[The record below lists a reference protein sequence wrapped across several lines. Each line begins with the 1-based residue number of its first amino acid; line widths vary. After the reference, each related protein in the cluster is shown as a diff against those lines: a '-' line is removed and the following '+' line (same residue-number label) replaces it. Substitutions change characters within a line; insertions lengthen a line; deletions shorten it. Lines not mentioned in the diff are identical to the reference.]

1 MATLTISANDAAA
14 GSLQFTPNPADQT
27 VAENV
32 GTATFTVS
40 RTGGT
45 GGAVSTTVTLGGTAT
60 LGVGFD
66 YTTSALTL
74 NWADGDGA
82 DKTITVT
89 VNDDAL
95 PEGAETVTLTLGA
108 PTGGATLGVPSLAT
122 LTISAND
129 AAMADLGVT
138 KTDSP
143 DPVLAGANI
152 TYTIALTNNG
162 PNDAATVA
170 LTDVVPTNTTFVSL
184 TSPAG
189 YACTTPAVGAA
200 GTVTCNRPTILNGV
214 TDNFMLVVQVG
225 AATANGTII
234 TNTATVASA
243 TTDANP
249 ANDGATAQTT
259 VAVAGTSADLIVT
272 KSDSPDPVLTGAQ
285 LTYTITV
292 RNFGPD
298 PSTAATVTDALPA
311 GTTFQSCTTSVGSCT
326 GPAVGVNG
334 TVTANL
340 GTLASG
346 ATATVTIVAN
356 VTAAGGSTLNN
367 TAPAASATID
377 PNPANNS
384 ATATTQVSSASAEL
398 LLTKSD
404 SPDPIGVL
412 STLTYS
418 MTVRNNGPGP
428 ATNVTLTDNLPA
440 SVTFISAS
448 PGCTNVALVVTCS
461 MGTIASGGT
470 STVTIQVMTT
480 TIGLITNNATVTAA
494 EPDPIPGNNSTS
506 ATTNVLDMI
515 PTLSPMMLFLL
526 ALALGSVV
534 FTIRGM
540 R

>member
-1 MATLTISANDAAA
+1 MTLNWADGDGADKTITVTVNDDALPEGAETVTLTLGAPTGGAVLGTPSLATLTISANDAAA

-40 RTGGT
+40 RTGGSS
-45 GGAVSTTVTLGGTAT
+45 GAVSTTVTLGGTAT

-108 PTGGATLGVPSLAT
+108 PTGGAVLGAPSLAT

-129 AAMADLGVT
+129 AATADLGVT

-162 PNDAATVA
+162 PNDATTVA
-170 LTDVVPTNTTFVSL
+170 LTDVLPANTAFVSL
-184 TSPAG
+184 LSPG
-189 YACTTPAVGAA
+189 SYACTTPAVGAA
-200 GTVTCNRPTILNGV
+200 GTVTCNSPTLVNGV
-214 TDNFMLVVQVG
+214 TDNFTLVVQVG

-249 ANDGATAQTT
+249 ANDTATVQTT
-259 VAVAGTSADLIVT
+259 VAVAGAAAD
-272 KSDSPDPVLTGAQ
+272 
-285 LTYTITV
+285 
-292 RNFGPD
+292 
-298 PSTAATVTDALPA
+298 
-311 GTTFQSCTTSVGSCT
+311 
-326 GPAVGVNG
+326 
-334 TVTANL
+334 
-340 GTLASG
+340 
-346 ATATVTIVAN
+346 
-356 VTAAGGSTLNN
+356 
-367 TAPAASATID
+367 
-377 PNPANNS
+377 
-384 ATATTQVSSASAEL
+384 L

-404 SPDPIGVL
+404 SPDPIAIASPL
-412 STLTYS
+412 TYTLT
-418 MTVRNNGPGP
+418 VQNNGPSI
-428 ATNVTLTDNLPA
+428 ATNVTLTDNLSA
-440 SVTFISAS
+440 SVTYLSAS

-461 MGTIASGGT
+461 MGSIASGGT

-480 TIGLITNNATVTAA
+480 TIGLITNNAAVTATEA
-494 EPDPIPGNNSTS
+494 DPIPGNNSAS
-506 ATTNVLDMI
+506 ATTDVINMI

-534 FTIRGM
+534 FTVRGM
-540 R
+540 K